1 MDYTRPPLAIEM
13 ESIRKSFVKVRNKSV
28 KLRYL
33 TEITNDNLSSCKE
46 IMKIVDELRHLDGIK
61 GNFMISEREY
71 LAPTTSHE
79 KAQPA
84 SLIIF
89 SNINELVEHQ
99 QYVFDSLWNRAIP
112 AELRIREIE
121 EGADRT
127 NIEVIPNSD
136 RTRKI
141 YLDLVST
148 AEREIMLMFP
158 TTNAFIRQEKIGAI
172 ELCKETIKELNIK
185 VRILMPAH
193 TSTEQLVQN
202 LREQHRNIEVRYT
215 EQTSGTQATFLAI
228 DRKASL
234 VMEIRDDSKVTFDEA
249 IGLSTYS
256 NSKAGVLSYIAIF
269 ENLWKQTEL
278 YEDIKKHMNN

>member
-1 MDYTRPPLAIEM
+1 
-13 ESIRKSFVKVRNKSV
+13 
-28 KLRYL
+28 
-33 TEITNDNLSSCKE
+33 
-46 IMKIVDELRHLDGIK
+46 MKIVDELRHLDGIK